1 MQQQVRAAVRGA
13 CPSVRSVEH
22 LTVHYLQF
30 HAAVEVAIHVDD
42 ALTVREARLIAE
54 GARNAIVSAVPDVA
68 MADIHLDLLE
78 SSPQSMYDEYNSAN
92 ELTASKGVELELRG
106 PLRANDPGETLAS

>member
-30 HAAVEVAIHVDD
+30 HAAVEVAIHV
-42 ALTVREARLIAE
+42 RFFF
-54 GARNAIVSAVPDVA
+54 
-68 MADIHLDLLE
+68 
-78 SSPQSMYDEYNSAN
+78 
-92 ELTASKGVELELRG
+92 
-106 PLRANDPGETLAS
+106 

>member
-1 MQQQVRAAVRGA
+1 VSCALSRLPVSLPHCLHRCPADCGA
-13 CPSVRSVEH
+13 LLC
-22 LTVHYLQF
+22 LQ
-30 HAAVEVAIHVDD
+30 VDD